1 MFNWLNSRYNFEPMI
16 DFMKKKK
23 VPMGPGWIWYYM
35 GGVAL
40 FLFIVQIAS
49 GILLLMYYK
58 ASLNEA
64 YESVQFI
71 VTQVNF
77 GWLVR
82 SIHSWSAN
90 FMMLVVV
97 VHMFSVFFQRAY
109 AKPRELTWVTG
120 FILLLLT
127 MGFGF
132 SGYLLPWNEIAFF
145 ATKVGTDIV
154 GAVPFVGKAIMVVL
168 RGGEEV
174 SGATLP
180 RFFGFHVAVLPLIFL
195 AFLGMHLLFIQLQGM
210 HIPKAMAKLPESE
223 RKYIPFFPHFMLRD
237 LLLWLIVLNIL
248 AVFAVFFPWE
258 LGLKADM
265 FAPAP
270 ANIRPEWYFVFMFEI
285 LKLIP
290 AHVLFLEGELVGI
303 LGFGLG
309 FILWALVPFIDNRDD
324 EKRFAIM
331 KKIGIA
337 LVLFTG
343 FMTIWGY
350 V

>member
-1 MFNWLNSRYNFEPMI
+1 MFNWLNSRYNLEPII

-82 SIHSWSAN
+82 SIHSWSAS
-90 FMMLVVV
+90 FMMLVVLI
-97 VHMFSVFFQRAY
+97 HMFSVFFQRAY

-180 RFFGFHVAVLPLIFL
+180 RFFGFHVAILPLIFF
-195 AFLGMHLLFIQLQGM
+195 AFLGLHLLFIQLQGM
-210 HIPKAMAKLPESE
+210 HVPKAMLKLPESE
-223 RKYIPFFPHFMLRD
+223 RKYIPFFPHFILRD

-248 AVFAVFFPWE
+248 AVFAVFLPWE

-270 ANIRPEWYFVFMFEI
+270 ADIRPEWYFVFMFEI

-290 AHVLFLEGELVGI
+290 AHVLFMEGELVGI

-309 FILWALVPFIDNRDD
+309 FILWMLVPFIDNRDD

-331 KKIGIA
+331 KKIGIV